1 MEKENEI
8 LAKMQAEFAA
18 KFGADAARETR
29 SYFSPGR
36 VNLIGEHT
44 DYNGGH
50 VFPCAISLGTYAL
63 VADRQDSKT
72 QIYSMNMADKGVI
85 EFPMSGLS
93 YDKAKDWANYPMGV
107 VKVFEDAGYKARH
120 GFDILIFGTL
130 PNGSGLSSSASIE
143 VLTALI
149 LNDAFDFG
157 LDMVEMVK
165 LSQKAENTFVGVNC
179 GIMDQFA
186 VGMGKKDCA
195 ILLDCNTLSYRY
207 SKIALDGASIVI
219 TNTNKPHSL
228 ASSAYNVRRAQCE
241 HALNELKEVKP
252 ELNALGELSNEEFN
266 QLAGAISEPLERQR
280 ARHAVLENN
289 RTLEAVEALE
299 ANDVAKFGK
308 LMNESHY
315 SLRDDYDVTGK
326 ELDTLAELA
335 WQVDGVI
342 GSRMT
347 GAGFGGCT
355 VSLVKNEAIEAF
367 KEKVGKVYTEKIG
380 YAPSFYVAN
389 IADGTHRVK

>member
-8 LAKMQAEFAA
+8 LAKMEEEFAA
-18 KFGADAARETR
+18 KFGAQETR
-29 SYFSPGR
+29 AYFSPGR

-63 VADRQDSKT
+63 VADRADNKT
-72 QIYSMNMADKGVI
+72 RIYSMNLADKGVI
-85 EFPMSGLS
+85 EFAMSGLS
-93 YDKAKDWANYPMGV
+93 YDKEKNWANYPMGV
-107 VKVFEDAGYKARH
+107 VKVFEDAGHKASH
-120 GFDILIFGTL
+120 GFDILVYGTL

-149 LNDAFDFG
+149 LNDAFGFG

-207 SKIALDGASIVI
+207 SKIALEGASIVI
-219 TNTNKPHSL
+219 SNTNKPHSL
-228 ASSAYNVRRAQCE
+228 AASAYNVRRAQCE

-252 ELNALGELSNEEFN
+252 ELNALGELSNEAFN

-299 ANDVAKFGK
+299 ADDVVKFGK

-335 WQVDGVI
+335 WQIDGVI

-367 KEKVGKVYTEKIG
+367 KEKVGKAYTEKIG

-389 IADGTHRVK
+389 IADGTHRIK

>member
-8 LAKMQAEFAA
+8 LAKMEEEFAA
-18 KFGADAARETR
+18 KFGAQETR
-29 SYFSPGR
+29 AYFSPGR

-63 VADRQDSKT
+63 VADRADNKT
-72 QIYSMNMADKGVI
+72 RIYSMNLADKGVI
-85 EFPMSGLS
+85 EFAMSGLN
-93 YDKAKDWANYPMGV
+93 YDKEKNWANYPMGV
-107 VKVFEDAGYKARH
+107 VKVFEDAGHKASH
-120 GFDILIFGTL
+120 GFDILVYGTL

-149 LNDAFDFG
+149 LNDAFGFG

-207 SKIALDGASIVI
+207 SKIALEGASIVI
-219 TNTNKPHSL
+219 SNTNKPHSL

-252 ELNALGELSNEEFN
+252 ELNALGELSNEAFN

-299 ANDVAKFGK
+299 ADDVVKFGK

-335 WQVDGVI
+335 WQIDGVI

-367 KEKVGKVYTEKIG
+367 KEKVGKAYTEKIG

-389 IADGTHRVK
+389 IADGTHRIK

>member
-1 MEKENEI
+1 MAQDI
-8 LAKMQAEFAA
+8 LAEMKRVFEE
-18 KFGADAARETR
+18 KFGKAETR
-29 SYFSPGR
+29 GFFSPGR

-72 QIYSMNMADKGVI
+72 RIYSMNQEGAGII
-85 EFPMSGLS
+85 EFEMSGLS
-93 YDKAKDWANYPMGV
+93 YDSAKGWANYPMGV
-107 VKVFEDAGYKARH
+107 VKVFEDAGHKCSH
-120 GFDILIFGTL
+120 GFDILIYGTL
-130 PNGSGLSSSASIE
+130 PNGSGLSSSASLE
-143 VLTALI
+143 VLTAVI
-149 LNDAFDFG
+149 LNDAFSFG

-195 ILLDCNTLSYRY
+195 ILLDCSTLEYRY

-241 HALNELKEVKP
+241 HALNELKEVRP
-252 ELNALGELSNEEFN
+252 ELATLGALTNLEYDK
-266 QLAGAISEPLERQR
+266 LAGHISDHVERQR
-280 ARHAVLENN
+280 ARHAVYENQ
-289 RTLEAVEALE
+289 RTLEAVQALE
-299 ANDVAKFGK
+299 ANDVARFGE
-308 LMNESHY
+308 LMDMSHV
-315 SLRDDYDVTGK
+315 SLRDDYDVTGV

-335 WQVDGVI
+335 WEQEGVI
-342 GSRMT
+342 GSRMP

-355 VSLVKNEAIEAF
+355 VSLVKDDCIEAF
-367 KEKVGKVYTEKIG
+367 KKNVEAAYEKKIG
-380 YAPSFYVAN
+380 YKPSFYVAN
-389 IADGTHRVK
+389 IADGTHRLS

>member
-8 LAKMQAEFAA
+8 LAKMEEEFAA
-18 KFGADAARETR
+18 KFGAQETR
-29 SYFSPGR
+29 AYFSPGR

-63 VADRQDSKT
+63 VADRADNKT
-72 QIYSMNMADKGVI
+72 RIYSMNLADKGVI
-85 EFPMSGLS
+85 EFAMSGLS
-93 YDKAKDWANYPMGV
+93 YDKEKNWANYPMGV
-107 VKVFEDAGYKARH
+107 VKVFEDAGHKASH
-120 GFDILIFGTL
+120 GFDILVYGTL

-149 LNDAFDFG
+149 LNDAFGFG

-207 SKIALDGASIVI
+207 SKIALEGASIVI
-219 TNTNKPHSL
+219 SNTNKPHSL

-252 ELNALGELSNEEFN
+252 ELNALGELSNEAFN

-289 RTLEAVEALE
+289 RTLQAVEALE
-299 ANDVAKFGK
+299 ADDVVKFGK

-335 WQVDGVI
+335 WQIDGVI

-367 KEKVGKVYTEKIG
+367 KEKVGKAYTEKIG

-389 IADGTHRVK
+389 IADGTHRIK

>member
-8 LAKMQAEFAA
+8 LAKMEEEFAT
-18 KFGADAARETR
+18 KFGAQETR
-29 SYFSPGR
+29 AYFSPGR

-63 VADRQDSKT
+63 VADRADNKT
-72 QIYSMNMADKGVI
+72 RIYSMNLADKGVI
-85 EFPMSGLS
+85 EFAMSGLS
-93 YDKAKDWANYPMGV
+93 YDKEKNWANYPMGV
-107 VKVFEDAGYKARH
+107 VKVFEDAGHKASH
-120 GFDILIFGTL
+120 GFDILVYGTL

-149 LNDAFDFG
+149 LNDAFGFG

-207 SKIALDGASIVI
+207 SKIALEGASIVI
-219 TNTNKPHSL
+219 SNTNKPHSL

-252 ELNALGELSNEEFN
+252 ELNALGELSNEAFN

-299 ANDVAKFGK
+299 ADDVVKFGK

-335 WQVDGVI
+335 WQIDGVI

-367 KEKVGKVYTEKIG
+367 KEKVGKAYTEKIG

-389 IADGTHRVK
+389 IADGTHRIK

>member
-8 LAKMQAEFAA
+8 LAKMEEEFAA
-18 KFGADAARETR
+18 KFGAQETR
-29 SYFSPGR
+29 AYFSPGR

-63 VADRQDSKT
+63 VADRADNKT
-72 QIYSMNMADKGVI
+72 RIYSMNLADKGVI
-85 EFPMSGLS
+85 EFAMSGLS
-93 YDKAKDWANYPMGV
+93 YDKEKNWANYPMGV
-107 VKVFEDAGYKARH
+107 VKVFEDAGHKASH
-120 GFDILIFGTL
+120 GFDILVYGTL

-149 LNDAFDFG
+149 LNDAFGFG

-195 ILLDCNTLSYRY
+195 ILLDFNTLSYRY
-207 SKIALDGASIVI
+207 SKIALEGASIVI
-219 TNTNKPHSL
+219 SNTNKPHSL

-252 ELNALGELSNEEFN
+252 ELNALGELSNEAFN

-299 ANDVAKFGK
+299 ADDVVKFGK

-335 WQVDGVI
+335 WQIDGVI

-367 KEKVGKVYTEKIG
+367 KEKVGKAYTEKIG

-389 IADGTHRVK
+389 IADGTHRIK